1 VTLPV
6 VVLGLLFP
14 NVVLSIFTSDQAA
27 IEDAAGSLRVVLF
40 SLLIGIPAEMWFAAV
55 LGTGDT
61 NAVLLIEFFLTAA
74 TLVVV
79 YVAAFVLVP
88 VSLTYVWISLPVAW
102 LIGLVLSYGRM
113 KAGYWDRRE
122 I

>member
-1 VTLPV
+1 MVPDGPV
-6 VVLGLLFP
+6 PLQTALEG
-14 NVVLSIFTSDQAA
+14 
-27 IEDAAGSLRVVLF
+27 AAGSLRVVLF
-40 SLLIGIPAEMWFAAV
+40 SMLIGIPAEMWFAAV

-61 NAVLLIEFFLTAA
+61 NAVLLIEFFLTTA

-102 LIGLVLSYGRM
+102 LIGLVLSYGWM